1 MSSTQPFPLSKLM
14 FMYVKRIAQP
24 IARKLIVMASSNS
37 TIKNVL
43 CLPSANLYNF
53 YETKVKLRVMNIGK
67 IRMSSAPK
75 LKESDAVILGAN
87 LTAEFLLYTITSGVI
102 ISSCN
107 SSIIFH
113 FSVCVE

>member
-1 MSSTQPFPLSKLM
+1 
-14 FMYVKRIAQP
+14 MYVKRIAQP

-107 SSIIFH
+107 SSVIFY
-113 FSVCVE
+113 FSMCFERSSKI